1 MSWSGRNLNLRRP
14 VGTRLLLSLTYVGIV
29 LLATA
34 LLTGV
39 ANRTIAVASLSAE
52 RQEALTAVAGVSA
65 AFADALGQTTADPA
79 RTAREQGLATHS
91 RVLWLGADGTVRV
104 DGAATPVLAGT
115 SVTLPPALVGGEGAR
130 AAIYTADGKWT
141 TWAVAPVTVGERS
154 AGSILLVRDLSSVQT
169 ALAQLRARLWAV
181 GAILALLLIP
191 VGMLVARS
199 LSAPLER
206 LTAAV
211 RRMETGE
218 LRQSVAASGSAE
230 TTALAGAF
238 NDMATR
244 VAALDEQRRA
254 FVADAAHELRTPLA
268 TLTLLTDSLGPDA
281 ATEPEHLAAIRRQIA
296 RLGRLVDDLLTLA
309 RLDNPTLRIRRE
321 PLRVASLLDEADWTV
336 GPLAAQRGIELRRD
350 CGGSEWVYGD
360 PDWLHHSLVNVI
372 DNALRH
378 ASDGGWVAVSTSL
391 GGTMVH
397 ITVED
402 SGPGVSPDVLPRL
415 GTRFFR
421 ASAAR
426 ERSSGGSGLGLSI
439 VREVMRRSDGALS
452 FSCESGHGLR
462 VDLALPEAPP
472 EADCPGL

>member
-1 MSWSGRNLNLRRP
+1 MRRP
-14 VGTRLLLSLTYVGIV
+14 VGTRLLLSLTYVGVV

-39 ANRTIAVASLSAE
+39 ANRTIAVASLSSE
-52 RQEALTAVAGVSA
+52 RQEALTAVAGVSS

-79 RTAREQGLATHS
+79 RIAREQGLATNS
-91 RVLWLGADGTVRV
+91 RVLWLGTDGTVRV
-104 DGAATPVLAGT
+104 DGAEAPVLSGT
-115 SVTLPPALVGGEGAR
+115 AVTLPAALVDGEGAR
-130 AAIYTADGKWT
+130 AAIYTADGRWT
-141 TWAVAPVTVGERS
+141 TWAVAPVTVGGRS
-154 AGSILLVRDLSSVQT
+154 AGNILLVRDLSSVQA
-169 ALAQLRARLWAV
+169 ALAQLRVRLWAV
-181 GAILALLLIP
+181 GALLALLLIP
-191 VGMLVARS
+191 AGMLVARS

-238 NDMATR
+238 NDMTAR

-268 TLTLLTDSLGPDA
+268 ALQLLADNLVPDTD
-281 ATEPEHLAAIRRQIA
+281 TEPEHLAAIRRQIA

-309 RLDNPTLRIRRE
+309 RLDNPTLQMRRE
-321 PLRVASLLDEADWTV
+321 PLRVDNLLDEADWTV
-336 GPLAAQRGIELRRD
+336 GPLAARRKIEIRRSS
-350 CGGSEWVYGD
+350 GGGEWVYGD
-360 PDWLHHSLVNVI
+360 PDWLHHSLVNVL

-378 ASDGGWVAVSTSL
+378 ASDGGWVAVSISVA
-391 GGTMVH
+391 GAMVR
-397 ITVED
+397 IRIED
-402 SGPGVSPDVLPRL
+402 SGPGVPADVLPRL

-426 ERSSGGSGLGLSI
+426 DRSSGGSGLGLSI
-439 VREVMRRSDGALS
+439 VREVMRLSGGMLS
-452 FSCESGHGLR
+452 FSCEPGHGLC

-472 EADCPGL
+472 ESTPEMDCPGL